1 MTQAVPTEGFTAP
14 PAAGNPPAAPN
25 GTTIN
30 IPPPNPA
37 PAPAAA
43 EPAANPAGLDAAI
56 AAMTAA
62 LKGIAPAAPEPAAP
76 ATTSVD
82 SNLNG
87 YDVNSIEDP
96 IIKSMATVM
105 QTVGKD
111 IDLDRAIGKAIEDG
125 RADLIDVAYLREK
138 GGANAADLITIA
150 TSLVNAVAAKSAA
163 VSSEVY
169 SLAGGQAQWDAGVAV
184 FNQAAPQ
191 ELRLVV
197 AQMLDSGKEQLVKAG
212 AKMVVEFSKN
222 SGHLPS
228 VNPLLN
234 TGVAA
239 PAAAAQALDK
249 VGFQTE
255 LRKLN
260 PQDRDYIAQREQ
272 LFARRQLGRQLG
284 K

>member
-1 MTQAVPTEGFTAP
+1 M
-14 PAAGNPPAAPN
+14 
-25 GTTIN
+25 
-30 IPPPNPA
+30 
-37 PAPAAA
+37 
-43 EPAANPAGLDAAI
+43 
-56 AAMTAA
+56 
-62 LKGIAPAAPEPAAP
+62 
-76 ATTSVD
+76 
-82 SNLNG
+82 
-87 YDVNSIEDP
+87 
-96 IIKSMATVM
+96 
-105 QTVGKD
+105 
-111 IDLDRAIGKAIEDG
+111 
-125 RADLIDVAYLREK
+125 
-138 GGANAADLITIA
+138 
-150 TSLVNAVAAKSAA
+150 
-163 VSSEVY
+163 
-169 SLAGGQAQWDAGVAV
+169 
-184 FNQAAPQ
+184 
-191 ELRLVV
+191 
-197 AQMLDSGKEQLVKAG
+197 KAG

>member
-25 GTTIN
+25 GNTIN
-30 IPPPNPA
+30 IPPPNHA

-62 LKGIAPAAPEPAAP
+62 LKGITPAAPEPAAP
-76 ATTSVD
+76 APAAD
-82 SNLNG
+82 STLNG
-87 YDVNSIEDP
+87 YDVNSIDDP

-111 IDLDRAIGKAIEDG
+111 IDLDRAIGKAISDG
-125 RADLIDVAYLREK
+125 RADLIDIAYLREK

-150 TSLVNAVAAKSAA
+150 TGLVNAVAEKSAA
-163 VSSEVY
+163 VSNEVHA
-169 SLAGGQAQWDAGVAV
+169 LAGGQAQWDAGVAV

-234 TGVAA
+234 TGASA

-249 VGFQTE
+249 AGFQAE

-260 PQDRDYIAQREQ
+260 PQDRDFNAQREQ